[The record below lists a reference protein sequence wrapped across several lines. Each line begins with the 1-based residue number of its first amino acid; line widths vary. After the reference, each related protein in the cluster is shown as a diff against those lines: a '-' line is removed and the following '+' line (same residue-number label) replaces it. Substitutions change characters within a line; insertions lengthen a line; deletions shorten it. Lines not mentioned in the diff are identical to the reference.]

1 MELFKTGGAYS
12 RASYDDSFEGSGECF
27 IFHSDMHI
35 FNLPSLLPS
44 PFPSLQGPVLSGT
57 STTGHGEWQKDQT
70 SKPLPLPPSL
80 PLSFDF
86 DGYFASRAAAMEGRE
101 GRSTTP
107 TTVVLRDVSYRIKV
121 GVRAK
126 AFPTVW
132 ESVAEPVQGMV
143 GWMRR
148 KTGGMKSNKEERKD
162 RGLAVGSEKEK
173 EEGGGPLV
181 VEEEEEKEEVKTR
194 MRKSSSY
201 SSNRSSSNGTSKCS
215 GSCNCNSSSNNNS
228 HNSSYGGTRTI
239 VALNNVSTV
248 LEPGNMYLV
257 LGGPKAGKTS
267 MLKVRKEG
275 REGKGERSRVGGS
288 RCLPTSPLYLSP
300 TVPFLLSFPL
310 PSSLPPSLHPF
321 KPHRPSRDA
330 SNPPPPPPPP
340 PPLPPP
346 LPPPPG
352 PPSSP
357 PSSSLAPAPTA

>member
-1 MELFKTGGAYS
+1 M
-12 RASYDDSFEGSGECF
+12 SGEDGLKE
-27 IFHSDMHI
+27 IWRRRRKETGAKNEGGGKDEVAAAVSAGAAEGLDYRIMVV
-35 FNLPSLLPS
+35 PMSS
-44 PFPSLQGPVLSGT
+44 EDERVEQRTKQGPVLSGT

-148 KTGGMKSNKEERKD
+148 KTGGLKGNKEERKD
-162 RGLAVGSEKEK
+162 RGLAVGVEKEK

-215 GSCNCNSSSNNNS
+215 SSCNCNSSSNNNNS

-267 MLKVRKEG
+267 MLK
-275 REGKGERSRVGGS
+275 
-288 RCLPTSPLYLSP
+288 
-300 TVPFLLSFPL
+300 
-310 PSSLPPSLHPF
+310 
-321 KPHRPSRDA
+321 
-330 SNPPPPPPPP
+330 
-340 PPLPPP
+340 
-346 LPPPPG
+346 
-352 PPSSP
+352 
-357 PSSSLAPAPTA
+357 